1 MKNRQTIFK
10 KYLCIS
16 MLVIL
21 LGFSVLGIMIVYF
34 VTQNWETE
42 RWESMRSNA
51 TTISLAITENARI
64 ENENIFF
71 DESDY
76 EMLTLTMETLSNGIK
91 SDIFVTNNIGKV
103 LFCSENSIGI
113 EAGVS
118 VDSDMVNRAMNAGIG
133 EVTTLGGLYSSDFY
147 VVGVPVQILT
157 DGELSTMGAV
167 FVTSNASYYRE
178 YMQTLVKIFCSA
190 GIVTFALVFCF
201 VGLFS
206 YQLTRPLQQ
215 MSKAAKA
222 FGKGDFT
229 TRVRVTGNDEIGEL
243 AKAFNNM
250 ADSLAS
256 SEGMR
261 RSFVANVSHELKTP
275 MTTIAGFIDGILDGT
290 IPKEKEN
297 YYLNIVTVEIK
308 RLSRLVT
315 SMLALSRIDS
325 GELKMVKQ
333 TFDISSTVL
342 NTFLTFEQKIDER
355 KINVTGFDDSEPLF
369 LDGDPDMIHQVVYNL
384 VENAVKF
391 TNVGGYIN
399 VSVVDEGTRAVIS
412 ITNSGAGIP
421 PEQIGFIFDRFYK
434 TDKSRSHDKN
444 GMGLGLY
451 IVKTIVQL
459 HGGEITAESIEGEY
473 TRFRFWLP
481 KKKDSAIKKR
491 AAVKESRE
499 EKSVS
504 KSAKNGEDKH
514 EAADVASEQILDY
527 TDSSQE
533 VSE

>member
-1 MKNRQTIFK
+1 MA
-10 KYLCIS
+10 
-16 MLVIL
+16 VIL

-34 VTQNWETE
+34 VTQNWEME
-42 RWESMRSNA
+42 RWESMRNNA
-51 TTISLAITENARI
+51 TTISLAITENT
-64 ENENIFF
+64 NINDGSIYFS
-71 DESDY
+71 EEDY
-76 EMLTLTMETLSNGIK
+76 EMLTLTMETLSNGMK
-91 SDIFVTNNIGKV
+91 SDIFVTNVEGKV

-113 EAGVS
+113 ETDTQVDKGMVS
-118 VDSDMVNRAMNAGIG
+118 RAMSEGIG
-133 EVTTLGGLYSSDFY
+133 EVTTFGGLYDSNFY
-147 VVGVPVQILT
+147 VVGVPVQILS
-157 DGELSTMGAV
+157 DGELTTMGAV
-167 FVTSNASYYRE
+167 FVTSNASYYHE

-190 GIVTFALVFCF
+190 GIVTFALVFSF

-215 MSKAAKA
+215 MAKAAKA
-222 FGKGDFT
+222 FGNGDFT
-229 TRVRVTGNDEIGEL
+229 IRVRVTGNDEIGEL
-243 AKAFNNM
+243 ARAFNNM

-290 IPKEKEN
+290 IPADRER
-297 YYLNIVTVEIK
+297 YYLNIVTVEVK

-342 NTFLTFEQKIDER
+342 NTFLTFEQKIEER
-355 KINVTGFDDSEPLF
+355 KINVTGFDESEPLF
-369 LDGDPDMIHQVVYNL
+369 LEGDPDMIHQVVYNL

-391 TNVGGYIN
+391 TNEGGNID
-399 VSVVDEGTRAVIS
+399 VAVVDEGTRAVVS
-412 ITNSGAGIP
+412 ITNSGSGIP

-473 TRFRFWLP
+473 TRFQFWLP
-481 KKKDSAIKKR
+481 KRKEGTMKKR
-491 AAVKESRE
+491 AAPKDNRD
-499 EKSVS
+499 EKSTGRT
-504 KSAKNGEDKH
+504 AKVKNDER
-514 EAADVASEQILDY
+514 EVIEITSEQIIDD
-527 TDSSQE
+527 TDGSQE
-533 VSE
+533 EDE